1 MSYICTGRVT
11 GQGLPK
17 EISLQQAPAPR
28 KSPRAGPLH
37 LLITVRGRL
46 PSKRPPMAG
55 VGGSS
60 DLGLISFSVTNC
72 KWRQAATEREAGG
85 VGGGGHRGVQSR
97 ETAESESVS
106 CTR

>member
-1 MSYICTGRVT
+1 MPCLTSARE
-11 GQGLPK
+11 GLLDRG
-17 EISLQQAPAPR
+17 SLKKSLSSKHLPPR

-85 VGGGGHRGVQSR
+85 VAGIGVSR
-97 ETAESESVS
+97 AERRLKASL
-106 CTR
+106 